1 MQSLTVLK
9 RDKFSRRID
18 IECPHCQKPVPLSP
32 SHVTKLEDGI
42 EILGWCGECR
52 RSINVDLP
60 AIGGYVWSPS

>member
-1 MQSLTVLK
+1 MAALKVLK

-32 SHVTKLEDGI
+32 SHVTMLEDGT

-52 RSINVDLP
+52 RSISVDLP
-60 AIGGYVWSPS
+60 AVGGYLWSPS